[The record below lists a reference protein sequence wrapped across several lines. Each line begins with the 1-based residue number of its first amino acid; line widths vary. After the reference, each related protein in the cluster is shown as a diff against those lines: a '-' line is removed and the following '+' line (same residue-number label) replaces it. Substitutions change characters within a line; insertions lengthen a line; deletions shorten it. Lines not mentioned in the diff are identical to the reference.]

1 MGSSWIRMCDV
12 AGAFSR
18 PRTHGM
24 SPRIRCKVLRRN
36 STKTN
41 RCVKRRILCYY
52 LVNLDSNGKMS
63 ERETGEGGLSVRQG
77 VFRGVF
83 SRDPYTVACNLKR
96 PPAVHLRGKQF
107 PINRRFQMPKTAHN
121 VCKSPSLGE
130 LCF

>member
-1 MGSSWIRMCDV
+1 
-12 AGAFSR
+12 
-18 PRTHGM
+18 M
-24 SPRIRCKVLRRN
+24 SN
-36 STKTN
+36 GGF
-41 RCVKRRILCYY
+41 LCYY

-63 ERETGEGGLSVRQG
+63 EPWSGEGGLSVRQG

-107 PINRRFQMPKTAHN
+107 PTNRRFQVPKTAPN